1 MGAVTMQDWHAEAV
15 RLRDEEGKS
24 ERAIAKE
31 LGRAP
36 STVHAALSAHPQNGN
51 GHHEEERPPDGAPV
65 ERQRREEERPPAEPT
80 PGQQTIDGGEVQ
92 PEIGEVRVDG
102 TVQLGLIDF
111 GGKKPQTA
119 TVTLA
124 GGQFDLAEGQAY
136 SKGERLFFA
145 GQAQVQA
152 ITGRDKLDTKTMIAT
167 SAVQHHAARIFE
179 LHVGD
184 EEQILVG
191 LFRQLVAA
199 DRQNAITIA
208 DAFVREANGGV

>member
-15 RLRDEEGKS
+15 RLRDVEGKS

-36 STVHAALSAHPQNGN
+36 STIHAALSAHPQNGN
-51 GHHEEERPPDGAPV
+51 GHHEEERPPAD
-65 ERQRREEERPPAEPT
+65 PT
-80 PGQQTIDGGEVQ
+80 PGQQTIDGDEV
-92 PEIGEVRVDG
+92 PEEIGEVRVDG

-152 ITGRDKLDTKTMIAT
+152 ITGRDKLDPKTMIAT

-191 LFRQLVAA
+191 LFRQLVRA
-199 DRQNAITIA
+199 DRKNAITIA
-208 DAFVREANGGV
+208 DAFMREANGGVS

>member
-1 MGAVTMQDWHAEAV
+1 MAVTVQDWHAEAV
-15 RLRDEEGKS
+15 RLRREGWS
-24 ERAIAKE
+24 ERGIAEALEKSW
-31 LGRAP
+31 
-36 STVHAALSAHPQNGN
+36 STVHAALVAYFDANTPEVQQA
-51 GHHEEERPPDGAPV
+51 EADRL
-65 ERQRREEERPPAEPT
+65 RELNVKPT
-80 PGQQTIDGGEVQ
+80 PGQQMIDGSEV
-92 PEIGEVRVDG
+92 PAEPVIGEVRVDG

-152 ITGRDKLDTKTMIAT
+152 ITGRDKLDTKTMIPT

-208 DAFVREANGGV
+208 DAFVREANGGS

>member
-1 MGAVTMQDWHAEAV
+1 VAAWRLVIPPTTGRHQHGCDDAGGAQ
-15 RLRDEEGKS
+15 
-24 ERAIAKE
+24 
-31 LGRAP
+31 
-36 STVHAALSAHPQNGN
+36 
-51 GHHEEERPPDGAPV
+51 
-65 ERQRREEERPPAEPT
+65 RQRVAASDI

-152 ITGRDKLDTKTMIAT
+152 ITGRDKLDTKTMIPT

-199 DRQNAITIA
+199 DRQSAITIA

>member
-36 STVHAALSAHPQNGN
+36 STVHAALAAHPQNGN
-51 GHHEEERPPDGAPV
+51 GHHEEERPP
-65 ERQRREEERPPAEPT
+65 AEPT
-80 PGQQTIDGGEVQ
+80 PPGQQTIDGEEVR
-92 PEIGEVRVDG
+92 EIGEVRVDG

-111 GGKKPQTA
+111 GGKAPQSA
-119 TVTLA
+119 TLTLA
-124 GGQFDLAEGQAY
+124 GAKADLTEGTGY
-136 SKGERLFFA
+136 RKGDRVFFA
-145 GQAQVQA
+145 GEAQVYSV
-152 ITGRDKLDTKTMIAT
+152 TGRDTLDKTTMIAT
-167 SAVQHHAARIFE
+167 TAEQHHAAKVFE

-208 DAFVREANGGV
+208 DAFVREANGGRIE

>member
-15 RLRDEEGKS
+15 QLRNEGLS
-24 ERAIAKE
+24 ERAIAE
-31 LGRAP
+31 ALGKSR
-36 STVHAALSAHPQNGN
+36 STVHAALAAHPEPNGN
-51 GHHEEERPPDGAPV
+51 GS
-65 ERQRREEERPPAEPT
+65 EPT
-80 PGQQTIDGGEVQ
+80 PGQQTIDGDEIQ

-119 TVTLA
+119 TVTLV

-152 ITGRDKLDTKTMIAT
+152 ITGRDKLDTKTMIPT

-199 DRQNAITIA
+199 DRQGAAAIA
-208 DAFVREANGGV
+208 DAFVREANGGG

>member
-15 RLRDEEGKS
+15 QLRNEGLS
-24 ERAIAKE
+24 ERAIAE
-31 LGRAP
+31 ALGKSR
-36 STVHAALSAHPQNGN
+36 STVHAALAAHNAPPFDGN
-51 GHHEEERPPDGAPV
+51 GHHEEE
-65 ERQRREEERPPAEPT
+65 PADPT
-80 PGQQTIDGGEVQ
+80 PGQQTIDGDEVR
-92 PEIGEVRVDG
+92 EIGEVRVDG

-152 ITGRDKLDTKTMIAT
+152 ITGRDKLDTKTMIPT

-191 LFRQLVAA
+191 LFRQLVRA
-199 DRQNAITIA
+199 DRQGAAAIA
-208 DAFVREANGGV
+208 DVFVREANGGS

>member
-1 MGAVTMQDWHAEAV
+1 MGAVTMQDWHGEAV
-15 RLRDEEGKS
+15 QLRNEGLS
-24 ERAIAKE
+24 ERAIAE
-31 LGRAP
+31 ALGKAR
-36 STVHAALSAHPQNGN
+36 STVHAALMAHPSPNGN
-51 GHHEEERPPDGAPV
+51 EP
-65 ERQRREEERPPAEPT
+65 EEERPPAEPT
-80 PGQQTIDGGEVQ
+80 PGQQALDGTEVQ

-152 ITGRDKLDTKTMIAT
+152 ITGRDKLDSKTMIAT

-191 LFRQLVAA
+191 LFRQLVRA
-199 DRQNAITIA
+199 DRQGAARIA
-208 DAFVREANGGV
+208 DAFVREANGGA

>member
-15 RLRDEEGKS
+15 QLRNEGLS
-24 ERAIAKE
+24 ERAIAKA

-36 STVHAALSAHPQNGN
+36 STVHAALSAHPEPNGN
-51 GHHEEERPPDGAPV
+51 G
-65 ERQRREEERPPAEPT
+65 AEPT
-80 PGQQTIDGGEVQ
+80 PGQQTIDGAEVPAE

-152 ITGRDKLDTKTMIAT
+152 ITGRDKLDTKTMIPT

-208 DAFVREANGGV
+208 DAFVREANGGA

>member
-1 MGAVTMQDWHAEAV
+1 MGAVTMQDWHAAAV

-24 ERAIAKE
+24 ERAIAKV
-31 LGRAP
+31 LGHAP
-36 STVHAALSAHPQNGN
+36 STVHAALAAYPKPNGN
-51 GHHEEERPPDGAPV
+51 GHHEEERPPAD
-65 ERQRREEERPPAEPT
+65 PT
-80 PGQQTIDGGEVQ
+80 PGQQTIDGSEVQ

-152 ITGRDKLDTKTMIAT
+152 ITGRDKLDPKTMIAT

-208 DAFVREANGGV
+208 DAFMREANGGG

>member
-15 RLRDEEGKS
+15 QLRNEGLS
-24 ERAIAKE
+24 ERAIAKA
-31 LGRAP
+31 LGRAA
-36 STVHAALSAHPQNGN
+36 STVHAALAAHPQPNGN
-51 GHHEEERPPDGAPV
+51 GHHEEERPP
-65 ERQRREEERPPAEPT
+65 AEAT
-80 PGQQTIDGGEVQ
+80 PGQQTIEGSEVPAG

-208 DAFVREANGGV
+208 DVFVREANGGV

>member
-31 LGRAP
+31 LGYAP
-36 STVHAALSAHPQNGN
+36 STIHAALSAHPEPNGN
-51 GHHEEERPPDGAPV
+51 GT
-65 ERQRREEERPPAEPT
+65 PT
-80 PGQQTIDGGEVQ
+80 PGQQTIDGDEVR
-92 PEIGEVRVDG
+92 EIGEVRVDG

-152 ITGRDKLDTKTMIAT
+152 ITGRDKLDTKTMIPT

-199 DRQNAITIA
+199 DRQGAAAIA
-208 DAFVREANGGV
+208 DAFVREANGGA

>member
-15 RLRDEEGKS
+15 RLRNEEGKS

-36 STVHAALSAHPQNGN
+36 STIHAALSAHPQNGN
-51 GHHEEERPPDGAPV
+51 GHHEEERPP
-65 ERQRREEERPPAEPT
+65 AEPT
-80 PGQQTIDGGEVQ
+80 PGQQTIDGGEVPAGDRGGPGRRDGPAWPDRLRRQ
-92 PEIGEVRVDG
+92 EAADRDGHARRRAVRSRG
-102 TVQLGLIDF
+102 
-111 GGKKPQTA
+111 
-119 TVTLA
+119 
-124 GGQFDLAEGQAY
+124 GQAY